1 MIFTGKTVINHST
14 CMPSYILQQ
23 SDEGRDE
30 SEDDTVS
37 DETQRHRCY
46 DEYTHLGLDDVA
58 EKLDRLKK
66 VEEIREELEPKE
78 EVTRKIFRV
87 V

>member
-1 MIFTGKTVINHST
+1 M
-14 CMPSYILQQ
+14 MLQND
-23 SDEGRDE
+23 SDIGV
-30 SEDDTVS
+30 TMNV
-37 DETQRHRCY
+37 
-46 DEYTHLGLDDVA
+46 YTHLGLDDVA